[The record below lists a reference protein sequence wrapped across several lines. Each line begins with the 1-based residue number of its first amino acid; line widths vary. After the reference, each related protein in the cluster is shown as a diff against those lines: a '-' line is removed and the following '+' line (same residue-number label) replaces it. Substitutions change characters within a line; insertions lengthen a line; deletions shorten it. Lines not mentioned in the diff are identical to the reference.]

1 MENPTNRFKAALKR
15 GERQIGF
22 WNTIPDPSVV
32 EALSTLNYDWLLIDT
47 EHTPIDPPN
56 VMSLLQAAAPYDV
69 TPIVRP
75 VVNDTALIKR
85 YLDIGAQTLLVP
97 FVQTVDE
104 AKAAVAACRYAPE
117 GVRGIGGSTRA
128 SRFGQIKDYA
138 TIASSEICLL
148 VQVETVEAMKILE
161 KIAKVD
167 GIDGVFIGPGDLSAS
182 MGLPGQ
188 ANHPKV
194 VEACLDAIKR
204 LKKIGVPAGI
214 LCQDDLLAKGYID
227 AGALF
232 TAVGVDLPLLV
243 RGAETKWAGFL

>member
-1 MENPTNRFKAALKR
+1 MDNPVNKFKAALKR

-32 EALSTLNYDWLLIDT
+32 EALATLSYDWLLIDT
-47 EHTPIDPPN
+47 EHTPVEASK
-56 VMSLLQAAAPYDV
+56 VMTLLQAAAPYDV
-69 TPIVRP
+69 TCVVRP
-75 VVNDTALIKR
+75 VSGDTALIKR

-97 FVQTVDE
+97 FVQSVDE
-104 AKAAVAACRYAPE
+104 AKAVVNACRYAPE

-138 TIASSEICLL
+138 ASAANEICIL
-148 VQVETVEAMKILE
+148 VQVETVEAMKSLE
-161 KIAKVD
+161 AIAKVD

-188 ANHPKV
+188 PNHPKV
-194 VEACLDAIKR
+194 VEACMDAIKR
-204 LKKIGVPAGI
+204 LKKAKVPAGI
-214 LCQDDLLAKGYID
+214 LCQDPIQAKVYID

-243 RGAETKWAGFL
+243 RTAESTWAAFL

>member
-1 MENPTNRFKAALKR
+1 MENPKNRFKAALKR

-32 EALSTLNYDWLLIDT
+32 EALATLSFDWLLIDT
-47 EHTPIDPPN
+47 EHTPVEASS

-69 TPIVRP
+69 TTIVRP
-75 VVNDTALIKR
+75 VVNDTSLIKR
-85 YLDIGAQTLLVP
+85 YLDMGAQTLLVP
-97 FVQTVDE
+97 FVQSVDE
-104 AKAAVAACRYAPE
+104 AKAAVAACRYAPD

-138 TIASSEICLL
+138 ANASSEICLL
-148 VQVETVEAMKILE
+148 VQVETVEAMKSLE

-188 ANHPKV
+188 PNNPKV

-204 LKKIGVPAGI
+204 LKKVGVPAGI
-214 LCQDDLLAKGYID
+214 LCQDDILAKNYID

-243 RGAETKWAGFL
+243 RSAETKWAGFL